1 MRRNENELSA
11 KEATD
16 TLSILYF
23 FFFLGRCLWRMETP
37 RLGVE
42 SELQLQAYTTV
53 TAKGDLSR
61 VCGLHHSSWQ
71 HRILNPLSETRDG
84 TCAFMDTSQ
93 IHFHCTTMGTPE
105 ESAGLNLPIYL
116 SPPSPLVTV
125 SLFSMSA
132 SVDRFICA
140 IF

>member
-1 MRRNENELSA
+1 MVKQAVDVFKMSMRRNENELSA

-53 TAKGDLSR
+53 TAKGD
-61 VCGLHHSSWQ
+61 
-71 HRILNPLSETRDG
+71 LSETRDG